1 MEKKNKGVLER
12 SEMDKKMMDSKD
24 TIDPI
29 KCLEKKAEQYDKIK
43 DGNSGLLK
51 MGTEKFLVDFDRIAT
66 EKFHKEQSFKSEKS
80 QFYDLLK
87 KETLERDQK
96 SIQDRQGTFTE
107 LGEHFQNL
115 ERERTLWERE
125 ALEHIDEELEEHDS
139 LKKRFY
145 VRQRYDKTLTK
156 EEKDKLDIVRNESK
170 TEKSRISDIKKL
182 RQEANRQREE
192 KLKKLKVV

>member
-1 MEKKNKGVLER
+1 
-12 SEMDKKMMDSKD
+12 
-24 TIDPI
+24 
-29 KCLEKKAEQYDKIK
+29 
-43 DGNSGLLK
+43 